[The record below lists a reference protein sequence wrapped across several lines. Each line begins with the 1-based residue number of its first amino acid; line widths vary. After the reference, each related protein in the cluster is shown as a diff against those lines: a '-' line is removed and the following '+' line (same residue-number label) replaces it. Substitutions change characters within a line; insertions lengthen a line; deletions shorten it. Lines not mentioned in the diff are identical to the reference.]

1 MDRHDYL
8 SQLSKSELEI
18 LAAATGTKPIYLRQ
32 VSTGFR
38 RPSIALAL
46 KLERATGARLTARAL
61 RPDLP
66 WPETRATATAT
77 EDATT

>member
-32 VSTGFR
+32 VNTGFR

-46 KLERATGARLTARAL
+46 KLESASGGRITAREL
-61 RPDLP
+61 RADLP
-66 WPETRATATAT
+66 WPEPRDITH
-77 EDATT
+77 EDATAP